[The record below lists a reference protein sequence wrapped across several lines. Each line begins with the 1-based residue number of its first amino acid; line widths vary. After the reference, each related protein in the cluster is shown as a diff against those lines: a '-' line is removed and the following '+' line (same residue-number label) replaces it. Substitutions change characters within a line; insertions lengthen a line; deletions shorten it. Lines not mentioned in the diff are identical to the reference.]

1 MTTKPRL
8 LKREDRGKFDSKPET
23 RKTKPK
29 TQRGK
34 TKRIDAQDETSA
46 RNDLVKLYS
55 TWENTN

>member
-23 RKTKPK
+23 RKTMPK

-34 TKRIDAQDETSA
+34 TKCIDAQDKNTTL
-46 RNDLVKLYS
+46 DFLLKLYA
-55 TWENTN
+55 TWETTI